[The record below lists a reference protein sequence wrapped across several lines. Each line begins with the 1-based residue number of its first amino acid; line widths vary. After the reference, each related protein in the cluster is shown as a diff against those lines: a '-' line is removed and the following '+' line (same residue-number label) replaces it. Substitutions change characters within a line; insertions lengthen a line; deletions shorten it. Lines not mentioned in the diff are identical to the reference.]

1 MSCAPNTAHTPFLCY
16 NPRMANDALSQ
27 AKKAK
32 NDEFYTVYHY
42 IQKEINRLV
51 HSSQLT
57 ELGRASSISQCA
69 RLLALRPMRR
79 ALAFNFL
86 LYIGVNLPLCLLL

>member
-1 MSCAPNTAHTPFLCY
+1 MRCAPNTAHTPFLCY

-27 AKKAK
+27 AKKTK

-51 HSSQLT
+51 NS
-57 ELGRASSISQCA
+57 
-69 RLLALRPMRR
+69 
-79 ALAFNFL
+79 
-86 LYIGVNLPLCLLL
+86 